1 MSRSQDPESLVLGH
15 GQPSSE
21 TSPLNSYY
29 PNANPHQMAKDNF
42 ECRYGAKEEKNDEK
56 KEEKQGEDG
65 EEGEEGEKGREE
77 ELVPF
82 GTQGRPQKLRSG
94 ML

>member
-42 ECRYGAKEEKNDEK
+42 ECRYGAKEEKMMKKKRRNKEKMEKKEKKEKKDEK
-56 KEEKQGEDG
+56 KNWYRLEPRVD
-65 EEGEEGEKGREE
+65 R
-77 ELVPF
+77 
-82 GTQGRPQKLRSG
+82 RS
-94 ML
+94 

>member
-1 MSRSQDPESLVLGH
+1 
-15 GQPSSE
+15 
-21 TSPLNSYY
+21 
-29 PNANPHQMAKDNF
+29 MAKDNF
-42 ECRYGAKEEKNDEK
+42 ECRYGAKEENHDE
-56 KEEKQGEDG
+56 KEEKQG
-65 EEGEEGEKGREE
+65 EEGEEGEKGQEE